1 MGKMTSLFFEYA
13 LVISIEERIKLKRLS
28 LITKVIYC
36 LLIFFILYFAFLP
49 VISVILYGINS
60 GNSIGITYDNL
71 ERALH
76 YLRNSLGVSLS
87 VTLFAT
93 IFGLVTSFTL
103 KRLNFKGRSILRLLA
118 LLPLINPPFVGS
130 IAFIM
135 LFGRNGLITHKL
147 LGLNMSP
154 YGWQGIVFI
163 QILGL
168 GSLAYILISSSIQ
181 KLDISLE
188 EAARNLGA
196 SEKRVFATVTLPMM
210 IPEISGTA
218 LLVFLASMADFGTPL
233 IIGGNFQTLASD
245 IYIQIT
251 GLYDMQ
257 TASVSGIFL
266 LIPCILAFIIQRY
279 YVQKGTYFTDNIS
292 LDEIEYKEIKPFAK
306 YTLIFLTVVFVGFV
320 FLKYVFIIIGAFTK
334 QWGYDYTFTLKHF
347 NSIFKRNLLPFANSV
362 KLAFFVALISSFIGV
377 LIAYLLHSKKLFMA
391 TLVDFMAV
399 LPAAVPG
406 ILFGIGYLVTFRYPI
421 LGIGRFV
428 FENIKPTILL
438 GTNIIIYIICIARY
452 MNIGLRSGYAL
463 LEHLNPDL
471 EKAAY
476 NLGASEIRT
485 FFTVTIPLLRDAFF
499 AAFFKNFATTMTTLG
514 AIIFLLLPK
523 NKVAVQQIFQIIT
536 SSVMGEAAAM
546 SLLLSFLSLALLGFF
561 YLLFYGSS
569 VCNKLKEGRF
579 SWK

>member
-1 MGKMTSLFFEYA
+1 M
-13 LVISIEERIKLKRLS
+13 KRLNF
-28 LITKVIYC
+28 ITTIIYC
-36 LLIFFILYFAFLP
+36 VLIFFILYFAFIP
-49 VISVILYGINS
+49 VINVILYGINS
-60 GNSIGITYDNL
+60 GSSIGITADNL
-71 ERALH
+71 KSALY
-76 YLRNSLGVSLS
+76 YLRNSLGVSLV
-87 VTLFAT
+87 VTLLAT
-93 IFGLVTSFTL
+93 SFGFIASFTL
-103 KRLNFKGRSILRLLA
+103 NRLKFKGRRILRLLA

-163 QILGL
+163 QVLGL
-168 GSLAYILISSSIQ
+168 GALAYILISSSIRR
-181 KLDISLE
+181 LDISLE

-196 SEKRVFATVTLPMM
+196 SEKRVFFTVTLPMM
-210 IPEISGTA
+210 IPEISSAA
-218 LLVFLASMADFGTPL
+218 LLVFLASMADFSTPL

-245 IYIQIT
+245 LYIQIT

-266 LIPCILAFIIQRY
+266 LIPCIFAFIIQRY
-279 YVQKGTYFTDNIS
+279 YIQKRTYFTDDIGS
-292 LDEIEYKEIKPFAK
+292 EEIEYKEIKPLVK
-306 YTLIFLTVVFVGFV
+306 YTLIFVTVVFVGFI
-320 FLKYVFIIIGAFTK
+320 FLKYIFIIIGAFTK

-347 NSIFKRNLLPFANSV
+347 NLVLERSFWPFVNSI
-362 KLAFFVALISSFIGV
+362 KLAFFVAIIASFIGV
-377 LIAYLLHSKKLFMA
+377 LLAYLLHNRKLFMGSF
-391 TLVDFMAV
+391 VDFMAV

-406 ILFGIGYLVTFRYPI
+406 ILFGIGYLVTFKYPV
-421 LGIGRFV
+421 LGIGRFI
-428 FENIKPTILL
+428 FENSKPIILL
-438 GTNIIIYIICIARY
+438 GTEIIIYIICIARY

-471 EKAAY
+471 ENAAY
-476 NLGASEIRT
+476 NLGSSEIRT
-485 FFTVTIPLLRDAFF
+485 FFTVMMPLLRDAFF
-499 AAFFKNFATTMTTLG
+499 SAFFKNFATTMTTLG

-536 SSVMGEAAAM
+536 SSAMGEAAAM
-546 SLLLSFLSLALLGFF
+546 ALLLSFLSLMLLGFF

-569 VCNKLKEGRF
+569 VWNKLKEGRF